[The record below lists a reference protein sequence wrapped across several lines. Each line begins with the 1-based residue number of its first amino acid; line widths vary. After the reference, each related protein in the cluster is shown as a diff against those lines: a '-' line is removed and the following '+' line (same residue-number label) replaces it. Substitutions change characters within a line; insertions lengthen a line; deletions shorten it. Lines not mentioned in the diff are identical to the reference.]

1 MNNIKIS
8 VIDTSVVESEAKEV
22 TEVTVASTHET
33 LLSSLSGAGIMI
45 EATCG
50 GQGSCGKCKIRVFS
64 GQLVDRNGNTVE
76 PVDDEWYLACQVY
89 PAEDLVIEQTKQVKV
104 IRKGEISDRFLE
116 YIDLH
121 PPIKKVLIK
130 PVYPTLENNYSL
142 QEMIKRAI
150 SGEGDEEADQH
161 EDISIDISALQELAH
176 VAPKKIDEITIVRS
190 SSQILAFEAGDTV
203 ASLYGVAF
211 DIGSTTV
218 AGMLVDLNQG
228 KVIAAAAET
237 NPQAAYGAD
246 VISRIKAAKTEDGLK
261 TLSSVVRQCLNDLV
275 DKLCQVAG
283 ISKRDIYLVTVAG
296 NSTME
301 HLLMGVS
308 PAYLAISPYVP
319 VFNELP
325 WFPPSG
331 IGLDINCGARI
342 IILPNI
348 ASFVGA
354 DTVAAMVGV
363 DQDLTSKMT
372 LLIDLGTNGEIVLGN
387 KDKMLV
393 CSTAAG
399 PAFEGAQLSSGMRA
413 ANGAIDDVTITD
425 NVYVHT
431 LKEELPRGICGSGV
445 IKAIA
450 EFVKVGV
457 ITTSGRFVSDDRMA
471 LLPGSLG
478 KRLKVQDSGQKEFV
492 LVRAEE
498 SATGKDIS
506 ITQGDIREIQLVKS
520 SIFTGVEILME
531 QLGITFAEIEQV
543 LVAGAFG
550 NNLDL
555 DSALAIGLLPSAG
568 RSKII
573 PVGNA
578 AGTGAVKAIL
588 SVRIL
593 ERCRSIASKAEFIE
607 LANHPGFQK
616 KLITNLAFP
625 EGI

>member
-1 MNNIKIS
+1 MEKTTDEKKVKVTIGETQ
-8 VIDTSVVESEAKEV
+8 VFEV
-22 TEVTVASTHET
+22 PTHKT
-33 LLSSLSGAGIMI
+33 LLSSLTEAGIML

-50 GQGSCGKCKIRVFS
+50 GQGTCGKCRIRVLS
-64 GQLVDRNGNTVE
+64 GQVVDRQGKPVE
-76 PVDDEWYLACQVY
+76 PMDGGWYLACQVY
-89 PAEDLVIEQTKQVKV
+89 PAEDLLIDITLQAKV
-104 IRKGEISDRFLE
+104 SSKGNISDRLLD
-116 YIDLH
+116 YVDLL
-121 PPIKKVLIK
+121 PPIKKALIR
-130 PVYPTLENNYSL
+130 PVYPTLQSNYSL
-142 QEMIKRAI
+142 QEMIRQAI
-150 SGEGDEEADQH
+150 GGDG
-161 EDISIDISALQELAH
+161 DISIDINALKELAQ
-176 VAPKKIDEITIVRS
+176 VAPRKFDEITILRS
-190 SSQILAFEAGDTV
+190 SNQIMAFEPGDTS
-203 ASLYGVAF
+203 ATLYGVAF

-218 AGMLVDLNQG
+218 AGMLVDLNKG

-246 VISRIKAAKTEDGLK
+246 VISRIKAARTEDGLN
-261 TLSSVVRQCLNDLV
+261 TLMSVVRKCLNDLV
-275 DKLCQVAG
+275 GKLCTTAG
-283 ISKRDIYLVTVAG
+283 ISNRDIYLVTVAG

-308 PAYLAISPYVP
+308 PEYLTISPYVP
-319 VFNELP
+319 VFNDLLQ
-325 WFPPSG
+325 FSPSV
-331 IGLDINCGARI
+331 IELDINPGGRI
-342 IILPNI
+342 ILLPNI

-413 ANGAIDDVTITD
+413 ANGAIDDVEITD
-425 NVYVHT
+425 DVYVHT
-431 LKEELPRGICGSGV
+431 IKDELARGICGSGV

-450 EFVKVGV
+450 EFVRVGV
-457 ITTSGRFVSDDRMA
+457 ITTSGRFVSNDRLA
-471 LLPGSLG
+471 LLPDNIR
-478 KRLKVQDSGQKEFV
+478 KRLKVRDGQKEFV
-492 LVRAEE
+492 LVSAEK
-498 SATGKDIS
+498 SATVRDIS

-531 QLGITFAEIEQV
+531 SYGITFKEIEQV
-543 LVAGAFG
+543 MIAGAFG
-550 NNLDL
+550 NHLDL
-555 DSALAIGLLPSAG
+555 DSALAIGLVPSTDRG
-568 RSKII
+568 KII

-593 ERCRSIASKAEFIE
+593 ERCHSISRKAKFIE
-607 LANHPGFQK
+607 LANHPEFQK
-616 KLITNLAFP
+616 RFISNLSFP